1 MQKIGTAGRVSP
13 PGFPSAKGWFFL
25 KTRSAGFYILIAAA
39 VLIVIGLIAGISTYN
54 NMVGLS
60 ASIDEKQSNIESQLQ
75 RRADLIP
82 NLVATVKGYAAHETD
97 AIKAVTDAR
106 AKLAGASST
115 SGKLSADAELTGALN
130 RLLVIVENY
139 PTLKADAN
147 FRQLSDELAGTEN
160 RINYARTSYNEA
172 VKEYNAKARSF
183 PSNIIAGMFGFGQKG
198 YFQASKGAES
208 APEVNFGS

>member
-1 MQKIGTAGRVSP
+1 
-13 PGFPSAKGWFFL
+13 L

-60 ASIDEKQSNIESQLQ
+60 ANIDEKQSNIESQLQ

-172 VKEYNAKARSF
+172 VKEYNAKTRSF

>member
-1 MQKIGTAGRVSP
+1 M
-13 PGFPSAKGWFFL
+13 

-60 ASIDEKQSNIESQLQ
+60 ANIDEKQSNIESQLQ

-172 VKEYNAKARSF
+172 VKEYNAKTRSF